1 MEDPNVP
8 QQPQQ
13 PQAPQYGPQPQYQQ
27 PYQQPQYQ
35 QAPQYGPQQ
44 PQYQQPYQQPQY
56 PQYQPKPVNGL
67 GIAGFVLS
75 LVGIIF
81 LWVPFFDAIVSLIG
95 LVLSGFGM
103 KKKPNG
109 LAIAGLVIGIIA
121 FIVGLIW
128 TIAAIVAVD
137 AASDYVR
144 YNGGFNW

>member
-35 QAPQYGPQQ
+35 QYQ
-44 PQYQQPYQQPQY
+44 PV
-56 PQYQPKPVNGL
+56 QPKPVNGL

-137 AASDYVR
+137 ATSDYIR
-144 YNGGFNW
+144 SYGGLDW

>member
-8 QQPQQ
+8 QQPQQPQAPQYAPQQPQYQQ

-35 QAPQYGPQQ
+35 QYQ
-44 PQYQQPYQQPQY
+44 PV
-56 PQYQPKPVNGL
+56 QPKPVNGL

-75 LVGIIF
+75 LVGICF
-81 LWVPFFDAIVSLIG
+81 FWVPFFNAISSLIG
-95 LVLSGFGM
+95 LILSGFGM

-121 FIVGLIW
+121 FIIGLII

>member
-8 QQPQQ
+8 QQPQQPQAPQYAPQQPQYQQ

-35 QAPQYGPQQ
+35 QYQ
-44 PQYQQPYQQPQY
+44 PV
-56 PQYQPKPVNGL
+56 QPKPVNGL

-75 LVGIIF
+75 LVGLCF
-81 LWVPFFDAIVSLIG
+81 FWVPFFNAISSLIG
-95 LVLSGFGM
+95 LILSGFGM

-121 FIVGLIW
+121 FIIGLII

>member
-13 PQAPQYGPQPQYQQ
+13 PQAPQYAPQQ
-27 PYQQPQYQ
+27 P
-35 QAPQYGPQQ
+35 QAPQYGPQ

-137 AASDYVR
+137 ATSDYIR
-144 YNGGFNW
+144 SYGGLDW

>member
-1 MEDPNVP
+1 MENNENNN
-8 QQPQQ
+8 QQT
-13 PQAPQYGPQPQYQQ
+13 QYQ
-27 PYQQPQYQ
+27 PV
-35 QAPQYGPQQ
+35 
-44 PQYQQPYQQPQY
+44 
-56 PQYQPKPVNGL
+56 QPKPVNGL

-75 LVGIIF
+75 LVGLCF
-81 LWVPFFDAIVSLIG
+81 FWVPFFNAISSLIG
-95 LVLSGFGM
+95 LILSGFGM

-121 FIVGLIW
+121 FIIGLII

>member
-13 PQAPQYGPQPQYQQ
+13 PQAPQYAPQQPQYQQ

-35 QAPQYGPQQ
+35 QYQ
-44 PQYQQPYQQPQY
+44 PV
-56 PQYQPKPVNGL
+56 QPKPVNGL

-75 LVGIIF
+75 LVGLCF
-81 LWVPFFDAIVSLIG
+81 FWVPFFNAISSLIG
-95 LVLSGFGM
+95 LILSGFGM

-121 FIVGLIW
+121 FIIGLII

>member
-13 PQAPQYGPQPQYQQ
+13 PQAPQYAPQQ
-27 PYQQPQYQ
+27 P
-35 QAPQYGPQQ
+35 QAPQYGPQ

-128 TIAAIVAVD
+128 TIGAILAVD
-137 AASDYVR
+137 TASR
-144 YNGGFNW
+144 GFRW

>member
-13 PQAPQYGPQPQYQQ
+13 PQAPQYAPQQPQYQQ

-103 KKKPNG
+103 KKNPMV
-109 LAIAGLVIGIIA
+109 LQLPV
-121 FIVGLIW
+121 L
-128 TIAAIVAVD
+128 
-137 AASDYVR
+137 
-144 YNGGFNW
+144 

>member
-13 PQAPQYGPQPQYQQ
+13 PQAPQYAPQQ
-27 PYQQPQYQ
+27 P
-35 QAPQYGPQQ
+35 QAPQYGPQ

-81 LWVPFFDAIVSLIG
+81 FWLPFFDAIVSLIG

-137 AASDYVR
+137 ATSDYIR
-144 YNGGFNW
+144 SYGGLDW